1 MVAALGWSAS
11 AHALEVEVTGLSPSV
26 VGEAHTFT
34 AVVTGASGA
43 LTYEWQFGEEEFHA
57 GEAVETHTFEAPG
70 LASVQVI
77 ATDETGDTASAF
89 FRHLAHYPLTER
101 RPASAAPIVYDA
113 ARQRVY
119 SVNQDNDTITA
130 IDAVALTKVGEVAVY
145 QKPESL
151 ALTPAGKLWV
161 VHQDDY
167 AVAVLDAD
175 RLVVEGGFRL
185 PYASQP
191 VGVAVSPLGDA
202 AYVSLLGLGKLLKL
216 DPATGSVLGEVTVGE
231 KPRGI
236 AVSHDGKSAY
246 VTRFVSPDTGGEVVK
261 VDTVTMSVAARIV
274 LQADSTTV
282 DGDQK
287 ARGVPNYLFSVALS
301 PDGRQAWVPGKK
313 DNIFRGTLR
322 DGQDITHDT
331 LVRPLAAVIDAQN
344 DAEILANR
352 VDLDD
357 RSMPVH
363 VEFSPYGNFAILA
376 LGGSNRIEVRD
387 VNQPTQVFSAIGD
400 AGAFPRASVLA
411 PDGKLFV
418 QAALSRE
425 VLVYDMSANLETFDQ
440 STPALVATIP
450 AVAAEKLSAE
460 ILEGKRLFH
469 DAEDTRMDFEGY
481 LTCGGCHFEGTDDG
495 RVYDFSTRG
504 EGLRNTITLLG
515 RRGTG
520 HGRLNWTAAL
530 DEIQDFEHQIRDL
543 FKGQGFIPDEAFH
556 AGTRDQPLGDPKA
569 GLSPEL
575 DALTAYVTSLSRVE
589 PSPYRNA
596 DGTLTPEGA
605 AGQVVFEK
613 LGCDFCHSG
622 PDFTD
627 SARGLLH
634 DVGTLTPSSGT
645 RAGQPL
651 LGLDT
656 PTLLGVWATAPYL
669 HDGSAATL
677 RDVLTSKN
685 PSGLHGPV
693 SLLSSAELDALVAY
707 LQQIDDET
715 PVRRLPFE
723 PPLAAAGAGGQGASA
738 GAAVGAGAAGGGGGG
753 TGGVPSGGGPSGM
766 SGNTGAGAAF
776 TGGPDDAP
784 TRHDSGCSCRL
795 PSAARMPAARALGAA
810 ALALTLLGLRRS
822 SRERR
827 RSATR
832 RTRR

>member
-1 MVAALGWSAS
+1 MGVEPSA
-11 AHALEVEVTGLSPSV
+11 

-34 AVVTGASGA
+34 AVVTGSSGA
-43 LTYEWQFGEEEFHA
+43 LTYEWQFGEEDFHSGDA
-57 GEAVETHTFEAPG
+57 AETHTFEAPG
-70 LASVQVI
+70 LVSIQVI

-89 FRHLAHYPLTER
+89 FRHLVHYPLTER
-101 RPASAAPIVYDA
+101 RATSAAPIVYDA

-119 SVNQDNDTITA
+119 SVNQDNDTVTA
-130 IDAVALTKVGEVAVY
+130 IDAVSLTKVGEVAVY

-167 AVAVLDAD
+167 AVAVLDPD
-175 RLVVEGGFRL
+175 RLVVESGFRL

-191 VGVAVSPLGDA
+191 AGIAVSPTGDA
-202 AYVSLLGLGKLLKL
+202 AYVSLMALGKLLKL
-216 DPATGSVLGEVTVGE
+216 EPATGNVLGEVSVGE

-236 AVSHDGKSAY
+236 ALSHDGKAAY
-246 VTRFVSPDTGGEVVK
+246 VTRFISSDAGGEVVK
-261 VDTVTMSVAARIV
+261 VDTATMTVASRIV

-287 ARGVPNYLFSVALS
+287 ARGVPNYLFSIALS
-301 PDGRQAWVPGKK
+301 PDGRQAWIPGKK
-313 DNIFRGTLR
+313 DNIFRGKLR

-331 LVRPLAAVIDAQN
+331 LVRPLAAVIDTQT
-344 DAEILANR
+344 DAELPANR

-400 AGAFPRASVLA
+400 VGAFPRASVLA

-418 QAALSRE
+418 QASLSRE
-425 VLVYDMSANLETFDQ
+425 VLVYDMSANLDTFDQ
-440 STPALVATIP
+440 STPSLVATIP
-450 AVAAEKLSAE
+450 AVASEKLSPQ
-460 ILEGKRLFH
+460 ILEGKRIFH

-530 DEIQDFEHQIRDL
+530 DEVQDFEHQIREL
-543 FKGQGFIPDEAFH
+543 FKGQGFLPDETFH
-556 AGTRDQPLGDPKA
+556 TGTRDQPLGDAKA

-575 DALTAYVTSLSRVE
+575 DALTAYVTSLSRVS
-589 PSPYRNA
+589 PSPYRTV
-596 DGTLTPEGA
+596 DGTLTPDGT
-605 AGQVVFEK
+605 AGKALFEK

-634 DVGTLTPSSGT
+634 DVGTVTPSSGT

-656 PTLLGVWATAPYL
+656 PTLLGVWETAPYL
-669 HDGSAATL
+669 HDGSAPTL
-677 RDVLTSKN
+677 RDVLTAKN
-685 PSGLHGPV
+685 PSGLHGSV
-693 SLLSSAELDALVAY
+693 SLLSAAELDALVSY
-707 LQQIDDET
+707 LLQIDDEA

-738 GAAVGAGAAGGGGGG
+738 GAGMSAGAANGGAVGSTAGGGAG
-753 TGGVPSGGGPSGM
+753 GM
-766 SGNTGAGAAF
+766 SSGDAGS
-776 TGGPDDAP
+776 AP
-784 TRHDSGCSCRL
+784 VPAPPVDTPPRHAPGCGCRL
-795 PSAARMPAARALGAA
+795 PASSGMPVGAALGIAG
-810 ALALTLLGLRRS
+810 LGLTALGLRRS
-822 SRERR
+822 SERR
-827 RSATR
+827 RSAKGKVR
-832 RTRR
+832 R